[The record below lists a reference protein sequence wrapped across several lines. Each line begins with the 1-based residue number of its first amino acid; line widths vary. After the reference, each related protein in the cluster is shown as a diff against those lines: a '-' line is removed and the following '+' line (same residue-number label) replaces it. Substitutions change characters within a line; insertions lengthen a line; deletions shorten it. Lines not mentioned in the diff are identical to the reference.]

1 MQVFPMLANWVFEEN
16 LRPFL
21 LSLSWFV
28 DYDFAP
34 DDWTVIRYGVEASD
48 QEADR
53 WYEYEFAGQYHAV
66 LWLARDPGSSVVHVR
81 VEVPAAVVPKV
92 EAAFEIFEAFRIKAD
107 G

>member
-1 MQVFPMLANWVFEEN
+1 MMANWVFEEN

-21 LSLSWFV
+21 LALSWFV
-28 DYDFAP
+28 DYDFDP
-34 DDWTVIRYGVEASD
+34 DEWAAIRYGVEASD

-53 WYEYEFAGQYHAV
+53 WYEYEFAGQQHAA

-92 EAAFEIFEAFRIKAD
+92 EAAFEIFEAFRIKSDA
-107 G
+107 